1 MDTDNQTIE
10 NKKTIYR
17 IMRVVELILRNKK
30 NIIAAAVI
38 LLLILGNLFFGVEY
52 LLQLKENKKIQ
63 EELEL
68 RQTNDKV
75 INFLSIFINKVLKTD
90 KEVSFEDRLR
100 LENSIRYIND
110 SEVLSK
116 WETFVNGEN
125 EIQIQSA
132 VKNLL
137 EVLVNKI
144 SH

>member
-1 MDTDNQTIE
+1 
-10 NKKTIYR
+10 
-17 IMRVVELILRNKK
+17 MRVVELILRNKK